1 MTPGV
6 LLCCCS
12 LSASR
17 FNALCIQRCD
27 ELEAVGPLWPQ
38 QGQTLRSKARWIF
51 SFHSLQTQESYL
63 SFEIWSFV
71 NNYIFFFCFLNINQH
86 LWETAAMMFI
96 HIERQK
102 SFRGLISFCPHLF
115 RHHRKACL
123 RVSQQKSMLTD
134 KHTPPTAWNED
145 TASFTQRSLLFAI
158 HRNWKHICHQT
169 PYRHWALPR
178 SYSLHRCRNY

>member
-1 MTPGV
+1 MCSCAAVVCQLRGSTRCAFRDVTSLKQSGRSDLNKV
-6 LLCCCS
+6 KLSDLKLAGYFLSILCKH
-12 LSASR
+12 
-17 FNALCIQRCD
+17 
-27 ELEAVGPLWPQ
+27 
-38 QGQTLRSKARWIF
+38 T
-51 SFHSLQTQESYL
+51 

-115 RHHRKACL
+115 RHHREACL
-123 RVSQQKSMLTD
+123 RVSQQKSVLTD

>member
-51 SFHSLQTQESYL
+51 SFHSLQTHEFWNLKLCEQLY
-63 SFEIWSFV
+63 
-71 NNYIFFFCFLNINQH
+71 FFFLFSEYKPAFVRDSCNDVHSYWETKELQRINQLLSSFIQASQGGLSACFSTEICVNWQTHTSNSLKRRHGELYSEEPPVCNSQELEAH
-86 LWETAAMMFI
+86 LPSNSLQTLGSATFI
-96 HIERQK
+96 
-102 SFRGLISFCPHLF
+102 
-115 RHHRKACL
+115 
-123 RVSQQKSMLTD
+123 
-134 KHTPPTAWNED
+134 
-145 TASFTQRSLLFAI
+145 
-158 HRNWKHICHQT
+158 
-169 PYRHWALPR
+169 LPAQM
-178 SYSLHRCRNY
+178 